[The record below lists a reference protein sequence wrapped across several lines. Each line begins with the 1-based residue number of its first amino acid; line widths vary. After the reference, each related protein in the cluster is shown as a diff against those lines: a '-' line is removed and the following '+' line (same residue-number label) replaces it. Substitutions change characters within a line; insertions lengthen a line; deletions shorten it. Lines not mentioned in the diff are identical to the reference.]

1 MDRDGF
7 ACSGSSEVAE
17 EGVVPYLAPSD
28 RLDLSLGKPHGFLVS
43 IHFCFKL
50 TDRGHFEWP

>member
-1 MDRDGF
+1 MDGDGF

-28 RLDLSLGKPHGFLVS
+28 RLDLSLGKPHGFLVG
-43 IHFCFKL
+43 IRICFKPP
-50 TDRGHFEWP
+50 DRGRFERP